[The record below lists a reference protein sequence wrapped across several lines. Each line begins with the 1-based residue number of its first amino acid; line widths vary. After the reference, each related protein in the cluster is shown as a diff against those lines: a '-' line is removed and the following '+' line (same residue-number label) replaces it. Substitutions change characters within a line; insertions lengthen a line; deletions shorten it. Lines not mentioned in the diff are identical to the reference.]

1 MPGPFG
7 WEMCLGR
14 WGRGEEIV
22 EALKAG
28 VGGRRDGRVRCRGQ
42 VEALGRMGQVDG
54 GKDRGQEIEAEVGPL
69 GPRRGWKGRG
79 RCKRHWEARATWAC
93 D

>member
-54 GKDRGQEIEAEVGPL
+54 GK
-69 GPRRGWKGRG
+69 GRG
-79 RCKRHWEARATWAC
+79 PGNRGRGGASRPQEGVKREGPVQETLGSKSHLGL
-93 D
+93 